1 MAGRPCLGARI
12 IVRRS
17 FGILFHALSA
27 DLQAWQEEP
36 KVLAAELLYILIVFI
51 EDDATM
57 HLQAMLITMIK
68 TCSNALIEK
77 KLSIFFC
84 YFQ

>member
-1 MAGRPCLGARI
+1 M
-12 IVRRS
+12 VRRS

-27 DLQAWQEEP
+27 DLQAWQEQP

-57 HLQAMLITMIK
+57 HLQAMLTAMIK
-68 TCSNALIEK
+68 TGSNVLIEK
-77 KLSIFFC
+77 KVSIFC